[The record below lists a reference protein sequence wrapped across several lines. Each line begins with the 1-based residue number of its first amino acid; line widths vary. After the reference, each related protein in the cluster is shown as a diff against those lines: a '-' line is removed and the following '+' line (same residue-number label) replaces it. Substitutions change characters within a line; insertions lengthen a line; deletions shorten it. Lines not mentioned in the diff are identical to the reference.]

1 MHNPLPYPVAVIR
14 CGVFF
19 CDFLLVDCK
28 NVYQSPSNVI

>member
-19 CDFLLVDCK
+19 LHFLLVDCK
-28 NVYQSPSNVI
+28 NVYQSPSDVI